1 MNEHR
6 SRDYDYLYKI
16 ILIGDSGVGKSCILL
31 RFSDDHFTESY
42 ITTIGVDFRFRRIKV
57 GDKMVKLQI
66 WDTAGQE
73 RFRTITS
80 AYYRGADGIIIIYD
94 TTDRNS
100 FLHIKE
106 WINEINKYTTEET
119 CKLLVGNKS
128 DCKDEMEISTTEGEN
143 KAKELGI
150 PFIETSAKDATNV
163 ELAFTM
169 ITEELIKKKKKKIVS
184 SLGAQQ
190 SKVKLS
196 AEDHGPGALCSC

>member
-1 MNEHR
+1 MNESR
-6 SRDYDYLYKI
+6 SRDYDLLYKI

-42 ITTIGVDFRFRRIKV
+42 ITTIGVDFRFRTIKV
-57 GDKMVKLQI
+57 NEKIVKLQI

-100 FLHIKE
+100 FLHIND
-106 WINEINKYTTEET
+106 WVNEIDKYTNEET
-119 CKLLVGNKS
+119 CKLLVGNKA
-128 DCKDEMEISTTEGEN
+128 DCKDEMEIPTTEGEN
-143 KAKELGI
+143 KAKELNI
-150 PFIETSAKDATNV
+150 PFIETSAKDSTNV

-169 ITEELIKKKKKKIVS
+169 ITQELIKKKKKKNINSANS
-184 SLGAQQ
+184 SQV
-190 SKVKLS
+190 KVKLTS
-196 AEDHGPGALCSC
+196 GDDDPSSLCSC

>member
-1 MNEHR
+1 MHESR
-6 SRDYDYLYKI
+6 SRDYDHLYKI

-42 ITTIGVDFRFRRIKV
+42 ITTIGVDFRFRTIKV
-57 GDKMVKLQI
+57 DDKIIKLQI

-94 TTDRNS
+94 CTDKNS
-100 FLHIKE
+100 FLHIND
-106 WINEINKYTTEET
+106 WMGEINKYTNEDT

-128 DCKDEMEISTTEGEN
+128 DCIDEIEITTAEGEN
-143 KAKELGI
+143 KAKELKI
-150 PFIETSAKDATNV
+150 PFIQTSAKNATNV

-169 ITEELIKKKKKKIVS
+169 ITQDLIKKKKKIGNNTTNS
-184 SLGAQQ
+184 NQ
-190 SKVKLS
+190 SKIKLKTDENS
-196 AEDHGPGALCSC
+196 SNALCSC

>member
-1 MNEHR
+1 MSENR

-42 ITTIGVDFRFRRIKV
+42 ITTIGVDFRFRTIKV
-57 GDKMVKLQI
+57 DDKIVKLQI

-100 FLHIKE
+100 FLHIND
-106 WINEINKYTTEET
+106 WMNEINKYTNEDT
-119 CKLLVGNKS
+119 CKLLVGNKA
-128 DCKDEMEISTTEGEN
+128 DCKDDIEISTMEGQN
-143 KAKELGI
+143 KAKELNI
-150 PFIETSAKDATNV
+150 SFIETSAKDATNV

-169 ITEELIKKKKKKIVS
+169 ITQELIKKKKKKNFT
-184 SLGAQQ
+184 SLKNNHA
-190 SKVKLS
+190 KLKLS
-196 AEDHGPGALCSC
+196 TQDNSVQSFCSC

>member
-1 MNEHR
+1 MNENR

-42 ITTIGVDFRFRRIKV
+42 ITTIGVDFRFRTLKV
-57 GDKMVKLQI
+57 DDKVVKLQI

-100 FLHIKE
+100 FLHIND
-106 WINEINKYTTEET
+106 WMTEINKYTNEDT
-119 CKLLVGNKS
+119 CKLLVGNKF
-128 DCKDEMEISTTEGEN
+128 DCKDEIEVPTAEGES
-143 KAKELGI
+143 KAKELSI
-150 PFIETSAKDATNV
+150 PFIETSAKDSLNV

-169 ITEELIKKKKKKIVS
+169 ITQELIKKKKKKNINPANNNQTKVNLS
-184 SLGAQQ
+184 SDDIDQN
-190 SKVKLS
+190 S
-196 AEDHGPGALCSC
+196 LCSC

>member
-1 MNEHR
+1 MNENR

-42 ITTIGVDFRFRRIKV
+42 ITTIGVDFRFRTIKV
-57 GDKMVKLQI
+57 DEKIVKLQI

-100 FLHIKE
+100 FLHINE
-106 WINEINKYTTEET
+106 WMNEINKYTNEDT
-119 CKLLVGNKS
+119 CKLLVGNKA
-128 DCKDEMEISTTEGEN
+128 DCKDEIEITTTEGEN
-143 KAKELGI
+143 KAKELNI
-150 PFIETSAKDATNV
+150 PFVETSAKDATNV

-169 ITEELIKKKKKKIVS
+169 ITQELIKKKKKKNINTINNNQ
-184 SLGAQQ
+184 A
-190 SKVKLS
+190 KVKLS
-196 AEDHGPGALCSC
+196 MEDRTQGPYCSC

>member
-1 MNEHR
+1 MSENR

-42 ITTIGVDFRFRRIKV
+42 ITTIGVDFRFRTIKV
-57 GDKMVKLQI
+57 DEKIVKLQI

-100 FLHIKE
+100 FLHIDE
-106 WINEINKYTTEET
+106 WMNEINKYTNEDT
-119 CKLLVGNKS
+119 CKLLVGNKA
-128 DCKDEMEISTTEGEN
+128 DCREEIEITTNEGEN
-143 KAKELGI
+143 KAKELDI

-169 ITEELIKKKKKKIVS
+169 ITQELIKKKKKNSNSNKNN
-184 SLGAQQ
+184 QT
-190 SKVKLS
+190 KVKLS
-196 AEDHGPGALCSC
+196 AEERAQGSFCSC